1 MMAEVLLTPSLI
13 TCSEIPRF
21 PKAYVEVLPV
31 ADAARRSVAGYPGS
45 LTNCSCK

>member
-1 MMAEVLLTPSLI
+1 MMVEVLLALSLT
-13 TCSEIPRF
+13 TCSEMPRF
-21 PKAYVEVLPV
+21 PKAYVDVLPV